1 MCASGSR
8 SARAAAVAVRLGAVL
23 GVIAC
28 GGGAERGSPE
38 APVAAEDAVGDGVD
52 GIPPASAAWAGQVPA
67 SRGGLDR
74 IGHAAPAWG
83 PMEWI
88 GSEPLALEDLR
99 GRVVL
104 IRFWTDTCPLCR
116 ATAPALVEID
126 AEYRE
131 RGVTVIGMYH
141 PKPRGTTR
149 SLAEI
154 AAVRDEHGWGF
165 PVAVDSS
172 WAALDAFWLAQGPRD
187 YTSVSFVLDR
197 DGIVRY
203 VHPGGEYHRGGPT
216 DHEQCRRDYADV
228 RAALEA
234 LLAEPV

>member
-1 MCASGSR
+1 V
-8 SARAAAVAVRLGAVL
+8 RAAAAVVWLGAVI
-23 GVIAC
+23 GVLAC
-28 GGGAERGSPE
+28 GGGAERSPSTT
-38 APVAAEDAVGDGVD
+38 
-52 GIPPASAAWAGQVPA
+52 SAAVVGQVPA
-67 SRGGLDR
+67 SRGGLDCV
-74 IGHAAPAWG
+74 GHAAPAWG
-83 PMEWI
+83 EMDWI

-154 AAVRDEHGWGF
+154 AAVREEYGWGF

-172 WAALDAFWLAQGPRD
+172 WAVLDAFWLAHGPRD

-197 DGIVRY
+197 RGVVRY
-203 VHPGGEYHRGGPT
+203 VHPGGEYHPGGPT

-234 LLAEPV
+234 VLGEPA